1 MYVIY
6 IPKGIYP
13 VLFIQLFSNIVG
25 RKHRIMVIMHFVI
38 SRILVT
44 ILMTFLTAIVQL
56 NVYITLIYS

>member
-1 MYVIY
+1 
-6 IPKGIYP
+6 
-13 VLFIQLFSNIVG
+13 
-25 RKHRIMVIMHFVI
+25 MVIMHFVI